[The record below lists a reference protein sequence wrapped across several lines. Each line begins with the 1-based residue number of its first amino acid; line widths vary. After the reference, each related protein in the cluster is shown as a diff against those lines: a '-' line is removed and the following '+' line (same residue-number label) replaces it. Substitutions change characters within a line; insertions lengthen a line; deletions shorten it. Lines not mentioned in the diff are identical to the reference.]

1 MIQEVPEVPLVVSD
15 KVQELTKTK
24 EAVLMLKKH
33 RAWTDVLKV
42 GKFISI
48 SWLASVLNDEF
59 LLLVRVYDNNDS
71 LKRSEC
77 LLLFQ
82 QYN

>member
-15 KVQELTKTK
+15 KVEELTKTK

-42 GKFISI
+42 I
-48 SWLASVLNDEF
+48 W
-59 LLLVRVYDNNDS
+59 
-71 LKRSEC
+71 
-77 LLLFQ
+77 FQ
-82 QYN
+82 ILI

>member
-33 RAWTDVLKV
+33 RAWTDILKV
-42 GKFISI
+42 GKFIST
-48 SWLASVLNDEF
+48 SWLTFVLNDESF
-59 LLLVRVYDNNDS
+59 LLVRVYDNNDS
-71 LKRSEC
+71 FRGLSAYD
-77 LLLFQ
+77 F
-82 QYN
+82 

>member
-1 MIQEVPEVPLVVSD
+1 MIEEVPEVPLVVSD

-42 GKFISI
+42 
-48 SWLASVLNDEF
+48 LMYLF
-59 LLLVRVYDNNDS
+59 LQMFPKY
-71 LKRSEC
+71 
-77 LLLFQ
+77 
-82 QYN
+82 